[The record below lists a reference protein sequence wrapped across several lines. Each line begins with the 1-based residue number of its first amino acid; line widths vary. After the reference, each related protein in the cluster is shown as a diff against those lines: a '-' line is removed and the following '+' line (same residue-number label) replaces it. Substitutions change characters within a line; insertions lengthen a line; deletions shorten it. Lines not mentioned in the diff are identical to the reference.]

1 LLYNSVVS
9 FVRNFSIKLHTEN
22 LNTQIT
28 KHQQSFSRLN
38 VICFGVSCQLRMKPN
53 ISCQF
58 QIAVLLFD
66 CYRLRYFVSCH
77 FQLSLS
83 DVLWEF
89 SQKQASKM
97 SVGPRCLYTVNGP
110 SNGVTINEHQNWSIL
125 LGTEM
130 CSENTAKNT
139 AHKTFRIIPQL

>member
-97 SVGPRCLYTVNGP
+97 SVGPRCLYTGSGIK
-110 SNGVTINEHQNWSIL
+110 SNHKRTSKLID
-125 LGTEM
+125 
-130 CSENTAKNT
+130 TAGYRNV
-139 AHKTFRIIPQL
+139 FRKYCQKYCT

>member
-1 LLYNSVVS
+1 MLYNSVVS
-9 FVRNFSIKLHTEN
+9 FVRNCSIKLHTEN

-97 SVGPRCLYTVNGP
+97 SVGPRCLYTQV
-110 SNGVTINEHQNWSIL
+110 STVTINGHQNWSML

-139 AHKTFRIIPQL
+139 AHKTFRITSQL